1 MRQVQLDRP
10 ISRQVSVDASGAKD
24 AWQQHQPLGRDTT
37 WDKHVSLL
45 MGTDG
50 IHTYIYIYMYIY
62 GNT

>member
-1 MRQVQLDRP
+1 MRQVQLDRA

-50 IHTYIYIYMYIY
+50 IHIYIYMVTHS
-62 GNT
+62 NT